1 MKWCRADTVIVDTV
15 IVDTVIVDTVITVME
30 QTTTNVTHRGQV
42 AAKEVVAIAVTVVHE
57 APSQ

>member
-1 MKWCRADTVIVDTV
+1 MKWCRADTV